1 MKIIFPV
8 LICLISLI
16 GLIRLISPNAVSA
29 QTPRPQKNPISELTD
44 LATDSALFASEAAK
58 LSSPSAQE
66 LEELSAAQ
74 KEDITRPEEPNER
87 GEFFELFSR
96 RPVFTPSATNFL
108 AYTVQYAV
116 AEGLPANTIILVL
129 LLPFLA
135 SGIAFVRHILGLPTL
150 GIFVPVALSIT
161 LLATGIITGLLLL
174 SVILLGTTIARVIL
188 KKIRIMHMPKL
199 ALSIILLSLIVF
211 ATLVLGALN
220 GILTVKKLSIFPVL
234 IMILLS
240 ERIVALQLERQFR
253 DMAVI
258 VFTNI
263 VLGILGFFI
272 LSSQSVQDTILLY
285 PELIFLLVPINLI
298 VGRYFGLRATEF
310 FRFSDVLER

>member
-1 MKIIFPV
+1 MKHVYRIG
-8 LICLISLI
+8 LICLI
-16 GLIRLISPNAVSA
+16 GLIFFITGLARHVSA

-74 KEDITRPEEPNER
+74 KEDITRPEEPTER

-96 RPVFTPSATNFL
+96 RPASVPSMTNFL

-150 GIFVPVALSIT
+150 GILVPVTLSIT
-161 LLATGIITGLLLL
+161 LLATGIMTGLLLL
-174 SVILLGTTIARVIL
+174 SVILLGTTLARLIL

-199 ALSIILLSLIVF
+199 ALSIVLLSLIVF

-240 ERIVALQLERQFR
+240 ERIVALQLERHFR

-272 LSSQSVQDTILLY
+272 LSSKSVQDMILLY
-285 PELIFLLVPINLI
+285 PELIFLLIPLNLI

-310 FRFSDVLER
+310 FRFSEVLER

>member
-1 MKIIFPV
+1 MKVFFLV
-8 LICLISLI
+8 LISLI
-16 GLIRLISPNAVSA
+16 GLIAPDSVSA

-66 LEELSAAQ
+66 LEELNAAQ